1 MRGWLAFVRGGV
13 IAVGLLLGVGP
24 AFAGKAAPAPAKTA
38 KEKDKDDKKDAPK
51 ACKTNADCDTGP
63 YECIN
68 GTCQSQRPLPPT

>member
-1 MRGWLAFVRGGV
+1 MRSHLALVRGGV
-13 IAVGLLLGVGP
+13 IAVALLLGAGG
-24 AFAGKAAPAPAKTA
+24 AFARKAALAPAKTA

-68 GTCQSQRPLPPT
+68 GTCQAQRPLPPT